1 MRGAVRGLAVLAAGS
16 MASLTLASG
25 AMPIAQQ
32 NAIVQKYCGVCH
44 DDAHH
49 NGGLSLEHF
58 DAANPDPGV
67 AAMLVSK
74 MKTGAMGASGTPV
87 PEQATVDALIRA
99 LSEKAVDAGR
109 WSVNSAQDPATGM
122 LTASIVRE
130 VPSTAKGAPVP
141 DFYRLTLTCRLDTR
155 EGEMQL
161 AWSPGEVQQGRV
173 ISVAADGSAPL
184 TYTVTGHESMGN
196 GNKGESGP
204 GSIRLSRP
212 ELPLPSQSLTVSN
225 AFPDETVVFPFA
237 EMDHATR
244 DRLATCF
251 GRGAGNPARSRL

>member
-1 MRGAVRGLAVLAAGS
+1 MRAVVRGLVVAVAGS
-16 MASLTLASG
+16 MVSLALASG
-25 AMPIAQQ
+25 AMTIAQQ
-32 NAIVQKYCGVCH
+32 NAMVQKYCGVCH

-99 LSEKAVDAGR
+99 LSEKAAGAAR
-109 WSVNSAQDPATGM
+109 WHINPAQDPTART

-130 VPSTAKGAPVP
+130 VPSALKGAPVP
-141 DFYRLTLTCRLDTR
+141 DLYRLTLTCRLDTR

-161 AWSPGEVQQGRV
+161 AWSPGEVQQGRT

-237 EMDHATR
+237 EMDQATR
-244 DRLATCF
+244 DRLASCF
-251 GRGAGNPARSRL
+251 GGNAGGR